1 MKDRQIFDG
10 SGGRDYLAAQL
21 EEKKTQVRFK
31 GIESTFK
38 LVSKAQI
45 ELGEKINVLVEGTTG
60 MGFRECVKSRNS
72 TAMKE
77 KYKAPL

>member
-10 SGGRDYLAAQL
+10 SGGRDYLVAQL

-38 LVSKAQI
+38 LVAKDKI
-45 ELGEKINVLVEGTTG
+45 ELGD
-60 MGFRECVKSRNS
+60 KSMYS
-72 TAMKE
+72 QKP
-77 KYKAPL
+77 PLE